1 MRLKLSPL
9 TVEISFSKGL
19 VWVIWQPVT
28 ILLGHNFFLSVLP
41 LYFFHGNKKLS
52 EFLCVYSTDSVL
64 GCVIFLHISLV
75 LQNSL
80 ELFHN
85 QHHLKKPDCRNT
97 LTFPNQSQLAL
108 NPKAFCQHLYQMTHY
123 ICLYLVCLSCL
134 PSLVFLSLIMHTWN
148 CLEAE
153 PWVFLGRPM
162 PALCFLG
169 IADTCLV
176 LANSYCFSCLVL
188 KWRSWHLEILA
199 FIIVIIALV
208 PPVMRPLSL
217 LPYPISSY
225 MSRFESRGSVL
236 RVTTIALF
244 VLQST
249 AHSSALRPSFL
260 DIPSTGLFN
269 HCSVP

>member
-28 ILLGHNFFLSVLP
+28 ILLGHSFFLSVLP

-85 QHHLKKPDCRNT
+85 QHHVKKPDCRNT

-153 PWVFLGRPM
+153 PWVFPGRPM

-188 KWRSWHLEILA
+188 KWRFMTLRNSCIYYCYYSISASCNETSFPLAISHLLLHEQIW
-199 FIIVIIALV
+199 IEG
-208 PPVMRPLSL
+208 LSAEG
-217 LPYPISSY
+217 Y
-225 MSRFESRGSVL
+225 
-236 RVTTIALF
+236 
-244 VLQST
+244 
-249 AHSSALRPSFL
+249 
-260 DIPSTGLFN
+260 N
-269 HCSVP
+269 HCFVCFTVNSSQFSIEAVIFGYPLNWIV